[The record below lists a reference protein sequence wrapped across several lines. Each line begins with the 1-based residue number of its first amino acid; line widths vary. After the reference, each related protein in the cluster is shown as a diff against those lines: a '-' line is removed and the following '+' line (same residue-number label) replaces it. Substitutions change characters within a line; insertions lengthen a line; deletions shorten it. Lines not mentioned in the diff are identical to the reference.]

1 MARARQRRT
10 RGERAAPLRL
20 ALQPTL
26 RIAGAHAL
34 REQLREALAAGRPVV
49 LQADAVEA
57 ADTAALQLLCAFV
70 REGRERGIA
79 VEWQAP
85 APALT
90 RDAGL
95 LGVAALLGL
104 PDETAAAPAAEA
116 LAE

>member
-1 MARARQRRT
+1 MARARQRRA
-10 RGERAAPLRL
+10 RGERAGPTRLTLAPS
-20 ALQPTL
+20 L
-26 RIAGAHAL
+26 RIAAAQAL
-34 REQLREALAAGRPVV
+34 RDQLGEALAAGRPVV
-49 LQADAVEA
+49 LEAAAVEA
-57 ADTAALQLLCAFV
+57 TDTAALQLLCAFV

-104 PDETAAAPAAEA
+104 PEPTAVAAEA